1 MVGLRELPAEASHPL
16 WQEYRRGAA
25 ETFTRENLGVVLY
38 VVRVMGSPGE
48 FFDRLPWLFARG
60 NRLTRVELLHRS
72 RGLAV
77 LRCVPD
83 ESFYSPIGMVHGGLL
98 CTLLDT
104 VAGLAVHSML
114 PAGTGYSTIEI
125 KVNFLR
131 PLRGGGGELEARGRV
146 VKLGRSVAFAE
157 CEARAEDGELVG
169 SASTS
174 LLIARVS

>member
-1 MVGLRELPAEASHPL
+1 MKHV
-16 WQEYRRGAA
+16 RRQRAQA
-25 ETFTRENLGVVLY
+25 LVWFVVVLPLFLS
-38 VVRVMGSPGE
+38 VIGLAIDGE
-48 FFDRLPWLFARG
+48 
-60 NRLTRVELLHRS
+60 
-72 RGLAV
+72 AV

-104 VAGLAVHSML
+104 VAGLAVHSLL
-114 PAGTGYSTIEI
+114 PARTGFSTIEI

-131 PLRGGGGELEARGRV
+131 PLHGGGELKASGRV

-169 SASTS
+169 AASTS
-174 LLIARVS
+174 LLIARMS

>member
-1 MVGLRELPAEASHPL
+1 MSDDMTHPEWGAE
-16 WQEYRRGAA
+16 
-25 ETFTRENLGVVLY
+25 
-38 VVRVMGSPGE
+38 
-48 FFDRLPWLFARG
+48 
-60 NRLTRVELLHRS
+60 RS
-72 RGLAV
+72 RSLTWRDPLPTAARISDMSGAEFVQALLDGTFPEPPFAALVGARLVSAGDGEAV

-104 VAGLAVHSML
+104 VAGLAVHSLL
-114 PAGTGYSTIEI
+114 PARTGFSTIEI

-131 PLRGGGGELEARGRV
+131 PLHGGGELKASGRV

-169 SASTS
+169 AASTS
-174 LLIARVS
+174 LLIARMS

>member
-1 MVGLRELPAEASHPL
+1 MSDDMTHPE
-16 WQEYRRGAA
+16 WGPE
-25 ETFTRENLGVVLY
+25 
-38 VVRVMGSPGE
+38 
-48 FFDRLPWLFARG
+48 
-60 NRLTRVELLHRS
+60 RS
-72 RGLAV
+72 RLLTWRDPLPTAARISDMSGAEFVQALLDGTFPEPPFAALVGARLVSAGDGEAV

-104 VAGLAVHSML
+104 VAGLAVHSL
-114 PAGTGYSTIEI
+114 LAARTGYSTIEI

-169 SASTS
+169 AASTS
-174 LLIARVS
+174 LLIARLS